1 MSAGQQIRL
10 DEDLLRYL
18 LAHSAPLPEG
28 VTGAMQRAAE
38 LGRASMQISPDQA
51 LLIRAL
57 LRVIGARRVLEI
69 GTFLGLSALV
79 MADAV
84 GPDGRL
90 VCLDQSEEWTAE
102 ARSLWEAAG
111 VADRI
116 ELRLGDAH
124 ATVRDLADVF
134 DAVLIDAD
142 KPGYLDYLAH
152 VTPHLRPGGLLLVD
166 NTLWYGRV
174 TDLTD
179 ASLDTEAIREFNRA
193 LANHPG
199 YEVAM
204 VAVGDG
210 LTVARRL

>member
-10 DEDLLRYL
+10 DEGLLRYL

>member
-1 MSAGQQIRL
+1 
-10 DEDLLRYL
+10 
-18 LAHSAPLPEG
+18 
-28 VTGAMQRAAE
+28 
-38 LGRASMQISPDQA
+38 
-51 LLIRAL
+51 
-57 LRVIGARRVLEI
+57 
-69 GTFLGLSALV
+69 
-79 MADAV
+79 
-84 GPDGRL
+84 
-90 VCLDQSEEWTAE
+90 
-102 ARSLWEAAG
+102 

-179 ASLDTEAIREFNRA
+179 ASLDTEAIREFNRT
-193 LANHPG
+193 LATHPG

>member
-1 MSAGQQIRL
+1 
-10 DEDLLRYL
+10 
-18 LAHSAPLPEG
+18 
-28 VTGAMQRAAE
+28 
-38 LGRASMQISPDQA
+38 
-51 LLIRAL
+51 
-57 LRVIGARRVLEI
+57 
-69 GTFLGLSALV
+69 